1 MVCTLSISYYEHSNI
16 VFKSLKLAV
25 GPRVRKSPYYE
36 STLKYGG
43 QFYTVYNHMY
53 LPIGFEGAI
62 EDYNK
67 LLDGVQLWDV
77 ACERQIEII
86 GHDAQK
92 LAQYITPRDV
102 TQCTPGQAIYAPLTD
117 FDGGMLNDP
126 VMLRLAENHFWFSLA
141 DGDSILWVEAIA
153 AGYDFDVTVQ
163 EPDVSPL
170 QVQGPNATQLMTKV
184 FGDWIEE
191 LAFYKFQKIT
201 FKEIPLLIARMGYS
215 RERCYEIFLC
225 DHSRGND
232 LWEILWAAGQGLNIS
247 AGSPNQILRLE
258 AGILSY
264 LSDMDRSNNPY
275 EIGLN
280 WTVDL
285 EQSDDFIGK
294 EALQKIYL
302 SGPTKKLMGG
312 EINGSQIKFFNE
324 EHWPAYN
331 SKDPIGYLTS
341 AAYSPRLGKN
351 IAFILVDIEHAVV
364 GSKIAIE
371 SPNEIL
377 EAELVELPWFTNRA

>member
-1 MVCTLSISYYEHSNI
+1 
-16 VFKSLKLAV
+16 
-25 GPRVRKSPYYE
+25 
-36 STLKYGG
+36 
-43 QFYTVYNHMY
+43 MY

-86 GHDAQK
+86 GNDAQK

-102 TQCTPGQAIYAPLTD
+102 KQCSQGQVMYTTLTD
-117 FDGGMLNDP
+117 FNGGILNDP
-126 VMLRLAENHFWFSLA
+126 VMLKLAEDHYWFSLA
-141 DGDSILWVEAIA
+141 DGDSLLWVEAIA
-153 AGYDFDVTVQ
+153 ASYDFDVIVQ

-170 QVQGPNATQLMTKV
+170 QVQGPNATQIMTNV
-184 FGDWIEE
+184 FGDWVQD
-191 LAFYKFQKIT
+191 LAFYKFQKT
-201 FKEIPLLIARMGYS
+201 SFQDIPLVIARMGYS

-225 DHSRGND
+225 DHSRGNE

-275 EIGLN
+275 EIGLG

-285 EQSDDFIGK
+285 EQPDNFIGK
-294 EALQKIYL
+294 EALQKIHL
-302 SGPTKKLMGG
+302 SGPIKKLMGG
-312 EINGSQIKFFNE
+312 EIHGPQMKFFNE
-324 EHWPAYN
+324 ERWPAYN
-331 SKDPIGYLTS
+331 SKDLIGYLTS

-364 GSKIAIE
+364 GSTIAIE
-371 SPNEIL
+371 SPNENL